1 MVAAKLPRGITRF
14 RGRYRVRIDAYGGT
28 HSIGVF
34 DTVRDARAALEIAKG
49 ERARGTFVPP
59 SAIRAERRAAEVRA
73 ETEGLPLGEWAEQ
86 WLEELA
92 ANTDRSPS
100 TVISYRSVLRTHV
113 LPELGATRLV
123 DLTPAQ
129 VAAHLATLRARP
141 SRRHPGA
148 RANGV
153 APNAA
158 RVLRSCLNAA
168 IKRPDVALD
177 SFAFPEAPS
186 QARVRPVEV
195 DGDIATPAQVATMAA
210 TMPEH
215 LRAAGLL
222 AAWCA
227 LRLGEVLGLERRVL
241 EHLDDPERAIL
252 HVRRQ
257 WNTKAMRLTEPKR
270 GSTRSA
276 AIPASLVPVLR
287 EHLDTHADSEQDGPV
302 FTPPGRRGRQMSQ
315 TSFDG
320 YWRDAR
326 KAAGRPT
333 FRFHSLRHTGL
344 TEYAWQGA
352 TLADL
357 LERGGH
363 TDVSVALRYQH
374 ASAQRDL
381 TRSGSTTMGGR
392 GRRDAQIRRIA
403 RPYMTDDRGRREGG
417 IPAR

>member
-1 MVAAKLPRGITRF
+1 MVAAKLPRGITLL
-14 RGRYRVRIDAYGGT
+14 RGRYRVRIDAYGAT

-49 ERARGTFVPP
+49 ERARGTFIPP
-59 SAIRAERRAAEVRA
+59 GIVRAERRAAEVRA
-73 ETEGLPLGEWAEQ
+73 QTEGLTLGEWAEQ
-86 WLEELA
+86 WLADLA
-92 ANTDRSPS
+92 ANPDRSPS
-100 TVISYRSVLRTHV
+100 TVVSYRSVLRTHV

-123 DLTPAQ
+123 ELTPAQ
-129 VAAHLATLRARP
+129 IAAHLARLRAMP

-195 DGDIATPAQVATMAA
+195 DGDIATPGQVAAMAA
-210 TMPEH
+210 AMPEH
-215 LRAAGLL
+215 LRAAVLL

-227 LRLGEVLGLERRVL
+227 LRLGEVLGLERRDL

-257 WNTKAMRLTEPKR
+257 WNTKAVRLTDPKR
-270 GSTRSA
+270 GSTRSV
-276 AIPASLVPVLR
+276 AIPASMLPMLR
-287 EHLDTHADSEQDGPV
+287 EHLDVHAAPGPDEPV
-302 FTPPGRRGRQMSQ
+302 FTPPSRRGRRVSQ
-315 TSFDG
+315 TSFDTH
-320 YWRDAR
+320 WRAAR
-326 KAAGRPT
+326 SVAGRDS

-344 TEYAWQGA
+344 TEYARQGA

-374 ASAQRDL
+374 ASAQRDREL
-381 TRSGSTTMGGR
+381 T
-392 GRRDAQIRRIA
+392 A
-403 RPYMTDDRGRREGG
+403 RLDEVVVIGPTADGKPD
-417 IPAR
+417 